1 MSENIAPWVGFFTVA
16 GLILLAALTFF
27 VDDEGKIQ
35 LQKQVGVEYTIRFR
49 NAGGLLKGAQVYRD
63 GVKVGKVIDVDV
75 YDGTMPTAR
84 IEMLPKR
91 FIYSN
96 DVIQLQVSSIIS
108 SGQDIHLSTSAAGL
122 GTPYPPG
129 KELLSASAVS
139 ITGAVGSISGFFDDA
154 QILIRTVQSDYDS
167 QFKPTLVNLRESS
180 DQLVKGDGTLHQ
192 LLYEK
197 EFHDEA
203 LKLVRDDLRPAAGAI
218 RETFVDVRD
227 NDGTLHRLIYEPEL
241 YNTIIKLTEDMQA
254 PLKQIDEAFAEVKKF
269 TRGINEGDGVISRL
283 ISDPIWVTQ
292 INDTLVD
299 MRKASEVLR
308 VVFVKINEGD
318 GVLTK
323 LLNDEKIGQGIDNA
337 FAALDSVSNDMKK
350 ITSRMVEG
358 EGTLGKL
365 LAKSEFYEEMSNLL
379 GEVRGAVEDS
389 REFVPVTSALSVLFG
404 TAR

>member
-35 LQKQVGVEYTIRFR
+35 IQKQVGVEYTIQFR
-49 NAGGLLKGAQVYRD
+49 NAGGLSKGAQVYRD

-75 YDGTMPTAR
+75 YDGKMPSAR

-91 FIYSN
+91 YIYDN

-108 SGQDIHLSTSAAGL
+108 SGQDIHLETNVAGL
-122 GTPYPPG
+122 GKPYPPG

-139 ITGAVGSISGFFDDA
+139 LTGAVNSVSSFFDDA
-154 QILIRTVQSDYDS
+154 QTLIKTIQSDYDS
-167 QFKPTLVNLRESS
+167 EFKPTLVNLRESS

-197 EFHDEA
+197 EFHEEA

-227 NDGTLHRLIYEPEL
+227 KDGSLHRLIYEPEL
-241 YNTIIKLTEDMQA
+241 YNSLIKLTEDMRA
-254 PLKQIDEAFAEVKKF
+254 PMKQIDEAFVEVKKF
-269 TRGINEGDGVISRL
+269 TRGLNEGDGVVSKL
-283 ISDPIWVTQ
+283 VYDPGWVKQ

-299 MRKASEVLR
+299 MRKAGEILR
-308 VVFVKINEGD
+308 VVFEKINEGD

-323 LLNDEKIGQGIDNA
+323 LLNDEKIGEGIDDA
-337 FAALDSVSNDMKK
+337 LAALDSVSNDMKK
-350 ITSRMVEG
+350 ITGRMVEG

-389 REFVPVTSALSVLFG
+389 REFVPVSSALSVLFG